1 MERRDFIKNTAGV
14 AIMSPIASVVQH
26 NLVLTDAQNIVKGP
40 ERIPSSI
47 QIQDNKIIISTFTL
61 TAIITNGLLTS
72 LKSKLSGEE
81 FITGFDESC
90 YTALQIVYPASEV
103 IDVHEKTYSKIS
115 THQISDQRVEIIFHG
130 WNGDGII
137 IISTDDITGDLI
149 IEPSAYSSRP
159 EVLACR
165 WNIPGIRHDLQIVAP
180 VFQGVKLKLDDPL
193 INDS

>member
-1 MERRDFIKNTAGV
+1 
-14 AIMSPIASVVQH
+14 
-26 NLVLTDAQNIVKGP
+26 
-40 ERIPSSI
+40 
-47 QIQDNKIIISTFTL
+47 
-61 TAIITNGLLTS
+61 
-72 LKSKLSGEE
+72 
-81 FITGFDESC
+81 
-90 YTALQIVYPASEV
+90 
-103 IDVHEKTYSKIS
+103 
-115 THQISDQRVEIIFHG
+115 VEIIFHG

-137 IISTDDITGDLI
+137 TISADDATGDLI